1 MRLVSLVKKSLLFY
15 WRTNLG
21 VLLAVMTSTAILTGA
36 LLVGDSVR
44 HSLRMM
50 AVSRLGRTNLA
61 LVANNR
67 FFTAGL
73 ADKLQKELKTTTA
86 PIFYLRGIIAN
97 SDGTKR
103 ANKIEVLGVDDRFFN
118 IGAKKNPFGDNFS
131 EGIVLNDSLAARL
144 DVAVGD
150 DVVLRIERPALMS
163 RDIPITPDSD
173 MSLAFRLTVKA
184 VAGPSEFGN
193 FSLQAN
199 QIPSLNAYV
208 PIQWLQEK
216 LDRNEQANI
225 LLVADDAN
233 ESITVERANEAVRK
247 SWQLADSG
255 LELRKPDNHDIL
267 ELRSRR
273 IFIDEPLTIA
283 AINARDD
290 AVGILTY
297 FVNELRFGDKSTPY
311 SMVTA
316 IGKSGDSKNSITID
330 IQDDEIIINQWL
342 ADDLGAKVGDSLELT
357 YFVVSPMRKLD
368 EEQTTFRIRRILPMQ
383 GAAIDPE
390 LMPDFPG
397 LADAD
402 NCRDWDAGIPIDL
415 DKIRKVDEDY
425 WDKFQGTP
433 KAFITLKAG
442 QMIWA
447 NRYGNLTAVRYQLRG
462 KLSKDVEESVTTRL
476 LKEVDPASVGLYF
489 QPVRARGMKAG
500 NEATDFGQLF
510 LGFSFFLIIAAL
522 VLMSLIFV
530 FGVEK
535 RSEQVGMLLAVGFP
549 TRLVRRLLF
558 IEGGILALLGA
569 LAGTAAGLLYTRAMI
584 YGLAT
589 IWHVAVS
596 GSSIQFYAK
605 LSTLLTG
612 ALAAMAVS
620 LITIWLTLRKQVS
633 RPAHELLVGELKW
646 QFVKATPV
654 TRGRISLWIAAI
666 SSVSAAGL
674 VAMMTAAEGSTAA
687 GAFFGAGALILI
699 SGLAL
704 IQFFLRMLKDTWS
717 KTLASLAGL
726 GLRNST
732 RRSGRSLA
740 VVGLLACGIF
750 LVIAVGANRQNPLK
764 NAHRRDSGTGGFAIF
779 GESAIAVIHD
789 LNSKTG
795 RQSLGL
801 DDKILDNVNILQ
813 LRLHEG
819 DDASCFNLNRAQIP
833 SLLGVQPE
841 QIREAFRFTDI
852 IEGADKNDGWPLLTH
867 DLTENVVPAI
877 GDYSTI
883 VWSLGK
889 SVGDVLEYIDEKGRA
904 FQVRIIGM
912 LKNSILQGNLLISE
926 DEFVNRFPSEN
937 GYRIFLI
944 DAPPGETET
953 VMDILSAGLADFG
966 PALTPATQ
974 RLADFSAVENT
985 YLSIFQM
992 LGGLGLV
999 LGSIGLGLV
1008 VLRNV
1013 LDRRGEL
1020 AMMQAVGINKI
1031 ALKRMVLYEHG
1042 ALCLCGLVCGIIAA
1056 LVAVGPALSS
1066 PAANVPYFSLVLII
1080 LAIGISGLVW
1090 IWMAT
1095 AFALSGQLL
1104 EALRNE

>member
-1 MRLVSLVKKSLLFY
+1 MSLLGLVKKSLLFY

-44 HSLRMM
+44 YSLMM
-50 AVSRLGRTNLA
+50 TAAYRLGRTNLA
-61 LVANNR
+61 LIANNR

-73 ADKLQKELKTTTA
+73 ADKLKKELNTTTA
-86 PIFYLRGIIAN
+86 PVFYLRGIVAN
-97 SDGTKR
+97 SKGTKR
-103 ANKIEVLGVDDRFFN
+103 VNKIDVLGVDNRFFK
-118 IGAKKNPFGDNFS
+118 IGANKSPFDVDFT
-131 EGIVLNDSLAARL
+131 EGIVLNDSLAVRL
-144 DVAVGD
+144 GATVGD
-150 DVVLRIERPALMS
+150 EVLLRIEKPALMS

-173 MSLAFRLTVKA
+173 LSLAFRLAVKA
-184 VAGPSEFGN
+184 VAGPSEFGR
-193 FSLQAN
+193 FSLKAN
-199 QIPSLNAYV
+199 QIPPLNAYV

-216 LDRNEQANI
+216 LDRTEQANI
-225 LLVADDAN
+225 LLVAGDKKKSLTLEKAN
-233 ESITVERANEAVRK
+233 DAVRK
-247 SWQLADSG
+247 SWQLADAG
-255 LELRKPDNHDIL
+255 LELRKLDKTNVL

-273 IFIDEPLTIA
+273 IFIDEPLTKA
-283 AINARDD
+283 AMNTKDNP
-290 AVGILTY
+290 VGVLTY
-297 FVNELRFGDKSTPY
+297 FVNELRCSDKSTPY

-316 IGKSGDSKNSITID
+316 IGNPADSNSAIPMNIE
-330 IQDDEIIINQWL
+330 DDEIIINQWL
-342 ADDLGAKVGDSLELT
+342 ADDLDAKVGDSLELT

-368 EEQTTFRIRRILPMQ
+368 EEKTSFKIRRILPMQ
-383 GAAIDPE
+383 GPTIDPC

-397 LADAD
+397 LADSD
-402 NCRDWDAGIPIDL
+402 NCRDWDKGIPINL

-425 WDKFQGTP
+425 WDKFQGSP
-433 KAFITLKAG
+433 KAFVTLKAG
-442 QMIWA
+442 QAIWA
-447 NRYGNLTAVRYQLRG
+447 NRYGNSTAIRYP
-462 KLSKDVEESVTTRL
+462 LSDKPGTQTYESITAKI

-489 QPVRARGMKAG
+489 QGVRARGIKAG

-535 RSEQVGMLLAVGFP
+535 RGEQVGMLLAVGFP
-549 TRLVRRLLF
+549 PKLVRWLLF

-589 IWHVAVS
+589 IWRVAISGSAILFSAKPSTLWIGALVAVA
-596 GSSIQFYAK
+596 IC
-605 LSTLLTG
+605 
-612 ALAAMAVS
+612 

-646 QFVKATPV
+646 QFFETVPI
-654 TRGRISLWIAAI
+654 TRGRLSLWIAAI
-666 SSVSAAGL
+666 TSVAAAGL
-674 VAMMTAAEGSTAA
+674 LAFMTAVQGSAAA
-687 GAFFGAGALILI
+687 GAFFGAGALIMI

-704 IQFFLRMLKDTWS
+704 IQFFLKMLKDTWS
-717 KTLASLAGL
+717 KPLASLAGL
-726 GLRNST
+726 GLRNAT

-750 LVIAVGANRQNPLK
+750 LVIAVGANRHDPLK
-764 NAHRRDSGTGGFAIF
+764 NAHRRSSGTGGFAIF
-779 GESAIAVIHD
+779 GESAIAVVQN

-795 RQSLGL
+795 RQSTGL
-801 DDKILDNVNILQ
+801 DDRSLDNVNILQ

-819 DDASCFNLNRAQIP
+819 DDASCLNLNRAQTP
-833 SLLGVQPE
+833 SLLGIQPE
-841 QIREAFRFTDI
+841 QIRGAFRFTDI
-852 IEGADKNDGWPLLTH
+852 IEGAGQDDGWQLLKAKPA
-867 DLTENVVPAI
+867 ENIVPAI
-877 GDYSTI
+877 GDYPTI
-883 VWSLGK
+883 VWALGK
-889 SVGDVLEYIDEKGRA
+889 SVGDELEYTDEMGQTFRL
-904 FQVRIIGM
+904 RIVAM
-912 LKNSILQGNLLISE
+912 LQNSILQGNLVISE
-926 DEFVNRFPSEN
+926 DEFIRRFPSEN

-944 DAPPGETET
+944 DTPPGEADK
-953 VMDILSAGLADFG
+953 VMNIISSTLTDYG
-966 PALTPATQ
+966 PALTATTQ

-985 YLSIFQM
+985 YLSIFQL
-992 LGGLGLV
+992 LGGLGLI
-999 LGSIGLGLV
+999 LASSGLGLV

-1031 ALKRMVLYEHG
+1031 ALNRMVLYEHG
-1042 ALCLCGLVCGIIAA
+1042 ALCLSGLVCGIIAA

-1066 PAANVPYFSLVLII
+1066 PAANVPYTSLALII
-1080 LAIGISGLVW
+1080 LAIAISGLVW

-1095 AFALSGQLL
+1095 AFALSGKLL

>member
-1 MRLVSLVKKSLLFY
+1 
-15 WRTNLG
+15 
-21 VLLAVMTSTAILTGA
+21 
-36 LLVGDSVR
+36 
-44 HSLRMM
+44 MM
-50 AVSRLGRTNLA
+50 AASRLGKTNLA

-73 ADKLQKELKTTTA
+73 ADKLEQELNTTTA
-86 PIFYLRGIIAN
+86 PVFYLRGIVAN
-97 SDGTKR
+97 SNGTKR
-103 ANKIEVLGVDDRFFN
+103 ANKIEVLGVDDRFFS
-118 IGAKKNPFGDNFS
+118 IGANRNPFSDNFS

-144 DVAVGD
+144 DVTVGD
-150 DVVLRIERPALMS
+150 DVVLRIEQPALMS
-163 RDIPITPDSD
+163 RDIPIAPDSD
-173 MSLAFRLTVKA
+173 LSLAFRLIVKA

-216 LDRNEQANI
+216 LDRTEQANI

-233 ESITVERANEAVRK
+233 ESVTVEIANEAVRK

-255 LELRKPDNHDIL
+255 LELRKPDKQDVL

-273 IFIDEPLTIA
+273 IFIDEPLTEA
-283 AINARDD
+283 ATNTSDD
-290 AVGILTY
+290 AVGVLTY
-297 FVNELRFGDKSTPY
+297 FVNELRCGNRSTPY

-316 IGKSGDSKNSITID
+316 IGKSADSNNFIPMD
-330 IQDDEIIINQWL
+330 IEDDEIIINQWL
-342 ADDLGAKVGDSLELT
+342 ADDLNAKTGDSLELA

-368 EEQTTFRIRRILPMQ
+368 EEKTTFRIHRILPMQ
-383 GAAIDPE
+383 GLAIDAN

-442 QMIWA
+442 QTIWA
-447 NRYGNLTAVRYQLRG
+447 NRYGNLTAVRYPLTEKQN
-462 KLSKDVEESVTTRL
+462 KDINESITAKILNT
-476 LKEVDPASVGLYF
+476 VDPASIGLYF
-489 QPVRARGMKAG
+489 QPIRARGIKAG
-500 NEATDFGQLF
+500 NEATNFGQLF

-549 TRLVRRLLF
+549 PKLVRRLLF
-558 IEGGILALLGA
+558 FEGGILALLGA

-589 IWHVAVS
+589 VWRVTVS
-596 GSSIQFYAK
+596 GSAIQFHAK
-605 LSTLLTG
+605 SSTLLIG
-612 ALAAMAVS
+612 ALTAIAVS

-646 QFVKATPV
+646 QFFEAIPIT
-654 TRGRISLWIAAI
+654 THRISLWIATI
-666 SSVSAAGL
+666 SAVTAAGL
-674 VAMMTAAEGSTAA
+674 LAMMTAAEGSAAA
-687 GAFFGAGALILI
+687 GAFFSAGTLLLIA
-699 SGLAL
+699 GLAL
-704 IQFFLRMLKDTWS
+704 IQFLLRMLKDAWS
-717 KTLASLAGL
+717 KPLASLAGL

-740 VVGLLACGIF
+740 VAGLLACGIF
-750 LVIAVGANRQNPLK
+750 LVIAVGANRHDPLK
-764 NAHRRDSGTGGFAIF
+764 NAHRRDSGTGGFVIF
-779 GESAIAVIHD
+779 GESAISVVHD

-801 DDKILDNVNILQ
+801 DDRRLDNVNILQ

-819 DDASCFNLNRAQIP
+819 DDASCFNLNRAQTP
-833 SLLGVQPE
+833 SLLGVQPD
-841 QIREAFRFTDI
+841 QIRDAFRFTDI
-852 IEGADKNDGWPLLTH
+852 IEGADKDDGWPLLKR

-883 VWSLGK
+883 VWALGK
-889 SVGDVLEYIDEKGRA
+889 SVGDELEYTDEKGRV
-904 FQVRIIGM
+904 FHVRIVGM

-926 DEFVNRFPSEN
+926 DEFINRFPSEN

-944 DAPPGETET
+944 DAPPGEADK
-953 VMDILSAGLADFG
+953 VMDILSAGLTDFG
-966 PALTPATQ
+966 LALTPTTQ
-974 RLADFSAVENT
+974 RLAEFSAVENT
-985 YLSIFQM
+985 YLSIFQL

-1020 AMMQAVGINKI
+1020 AMMQAVGIDKI

-1056 LVAVGPALSS
+1056 LVAVGPALSA
-1066 PAANVPYFSLVLII
+1066 PAANVPYFSLALII

-1095 AFALSGQLL
+1095 AFALSGKLL